1 MDQIFQASRQWE
13 NIQNRWI
20 TEDAAVDLTNL
31 KSDPRNYK
39 LSLWDPTT
47 NGVRYLK
54 TLTYH
59 LGMQLGPQEWERIRR
74 TPNREIGNPIT
85 VRCEGES
92 ISLDDLQA
100 TYELGFIEREIS
112 LGGARIVEIGA
123 GYGRTCH
130 MIMSN
135 HEISRYCIV
144 DLKNTLELSNA
155 YLRRALDDAHFKLI
169 DFIPVESLELGT
181 LKSEQFDLCI
191 NIHSMTEMRPE
202 TVSAYLGLIDETCSA
217 FYVKNPVGKYI
228 DQTLDGY
235 VQGEE
240 VVQMALENGPLRHLV
255 DIHDS
260 QAVQAAVPA
269 FIDGY
274 RPGEAW
280 ECVGDSRALPWS
292 YLWQALY
299 RKAQR
304 RPAARR
310 TT

>member
-13 NIQNRWI
+13 RIQNRWI

-31 KSDPRNYK
+31 KSDPRNFK

-54 TLTYH
+54 ALTYH
-59 LGMQLGPQEWERIRR
+59 LGMHLSPEEWARIKR
-74 TPNREIGNPIT
+74 TPNREIGDPIT

-92 ISLDDLQA
+92 LCMDYLQA
-100 TYELGFIEREIS
+100 TFELGFIEGGIDMS
-112 LGGARIVEIGA
+112 GARVLEIGA

-135 HEISRYCIV
+135 HDISGYSIV
-144 DLKNTLELSNA
+144 DLKNTLELSKA
-155 YLRRALDDAHFKLI
+155 YLRRTLDDARFKLI
-169 DFIPVESLELGT
+169 EFIPVDSLEGGA
-181 LKSEQFDLCI
+181 LKSERFELCI
-191 NIHSMTEMRPE
+191 NIHSMTEMSPD

-228 DQTLDGY
+228 DQSLDGY
-235 VQGEE
+235 LQGQEA
-240 VVQMALENGPLRHLV
+240 VQMALENGPLRQLV

-269 FIDGY
+269 FINGY
-274 RPGEAW
+274 RPGDAW
-280 ECVGDSRALPWS
+280 DCVSDSRALPWS

-299 RKAQR
+299 RK
-304 RPAARR
+304 PR
-310 TT
+310 TAPVR

>member
-13 NIQNRWI
+13 RIQNRFI

-59 LGMQLGPQEWERIRR
+59 LGMLLSPEERERIRR
-74 TPNREIGNPIT
+74 TPNREIGDPIT

-92 ISLDDLQA
+92 LCLDYLQA
-100 TYELGFIEREIS
+100 TFEVGFIERGMDLS
-112 LGGARIVEIGA
+112 GARILEIGA

-135 HEISRYCIV
+135 HDISGYRIV
-144 DLKNTLELSNA
+144 DLKNTLELSKA
-155 YLRRALDDAHFKLI
+155 YLRRALDEAQFKLI
-169 DFIPVESLELGT
+169 EFIPVDSLDRDA
-181 LKSEQFDLCI
+181 LKSERFDLCI
-191 NIHSMTEMRPE
+191 NIHSMTEMSPD
-202 TVSAYLGLIDETCSA
+202 TVRAYLELIDETCSA

-228 DQTLDGY
+228 DQSLDGY
-235 VQGEE
+235 LQGQEA
-240 VVQMALENGPLRHLV
+240 VQMALENGPLRQLV

-274 RPGEAW
+274 RPGDAW

-299 RKAQR
+299 RKPPTASTR
-304 RPAARR
+304 
-310 TT
+310 